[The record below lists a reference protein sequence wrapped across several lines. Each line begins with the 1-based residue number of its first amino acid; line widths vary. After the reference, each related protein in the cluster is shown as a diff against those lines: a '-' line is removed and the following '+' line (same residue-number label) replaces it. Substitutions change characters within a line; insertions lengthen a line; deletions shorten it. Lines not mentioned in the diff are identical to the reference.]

1 MIKKIK
7 VGVNGFGVIGKRV
20 ADAVTLQDDMELVGV
35 SDVVTDWRIKM
46 AAHKG
51 YSVYSSNPEAKEQMT
66 KAGLEIMGTLEDLL
80 KKVDVIVDATPKG
93 IGAKNKLLYDQQKV
107 KSIFQGGEKHELTG
121 FSFVAQANYK
131 EALGRD
137 FVRCVSCNTTGL
149 TRIVHA
155 LHQNG
160 LVKKVRAVLFRRGTD
175 PWESHKNGLINTVVP
190 EKDIPSHQGPDVKTI
205 LPDLEITTIAA
216 SGPFNL
222 SHLHTIFVELNRI
235 VTKEEI
241 VAIYRQTPRVV
252 MIKKSEGLEGL
263 NSTIELMRDLERPRN
278 DMWEVALWE
287 DILAVDGKELMM
299 VYQVHNESIVIPE
312 NIDAIRAI
320 TSLETDARAS
330 IAKTDHSLGIVSN
343 FL

>member
-20 ADAVTLQDDMELVGV
+20 AAAVTLQDDMELVGV

-51 YSVYSSNPEAKEQMT
+51 YSVYSSTPEAKEQMT
-66 KAGLEIMGTLEDLL
+66 KAGIEIIGTLEDLL

-320 TSLETDARAS
+320 TSLEIDARAS